1 MKKIIGTALLAT
13 ALVTSSI
20 APFSAATTV
29 QAATKTQIKTDYKA
43 LKTTSLYSATSLK
56 KVAVKIP
63 KNQYIQ
69 VTKKVKINGVSYYK
83 VKFTNYNADLK
94 DLLWGEIDDT
104 VVYTGYVKASHVKAI
119 KNRYGT
125 YKKLN
130 RIDDLGIVEQYT
142 PTKAYNLR
150 LNYRLGITQTENNVI
165 DNDTRVIILGK
176 RNINGK
182 TYVKVADAG
191 YREYVGYM
199 PKSLLKKLPLN
210 ATKTYSKA
218 TQKTPYITTG
228 PTDLLPNYGSS
239 EYFAEN
245 EPLEKGTAVYMLK
258 EVTYQGKVYVYV
270 NLKGTK
276 NYGWVRGHKLMKK

>member
-1 MKKIIGTALLAT
+1 MKKLIGTALLAT

-20 APFSAATTV
+20 APFNTTTA
-29 QAATKTQIKTDYKA
+29 QAATKTQAKTDYKA
-43 LKTTSLYSATSLK
+43 LKATSLYSATSLK

-83 VKFTNYNADLK
+83 VKFTNYNADLEE
-94 DLLWGEIDDT
+94 LLWGELEDT
-104 VVYTGYVKASHVKAI
+104 VVYTGYVKASHVKAV
-119 KNRYGT
+119 KNHYGA

-130 RIDDLGIVEQYT
+130 TLNDLGIVEQYT

-150 LNYRLGITQTENNVI
+150 LNYRFGVTQTESNVV
-165 DNDTRVIILGK
+165 DNDTSVVILGK

-182 TYVKVADAG
+182 TYVKVADSD

-199 PKSLLKKLPLN
+199 PKEFLKKRPIN

-218 TQKTPYITTG
+218 TQKTPYVTTG
-228 PTDLLPNYGSS
+228 LTERFTNYGTS
-239 EYFAEN
+239 AN
-245 EPLEKGTAVYMLK
+245 MEPLDKGTAVYMLK
-258 EVTYQGKVYVYV
+258 EVTYKGKVYVYV
-270 NLKGTK
+270 NIKGTK
-276 NYGWVRGHKLMKK
+276 DYGWVRGHKLVKK

>member
-1 MKKIIGTALLAT
+1 MKKIIRTALLAT
-13 ALVTSSI
+13 ALATSSI

-29 QAATKTQIKTDYKA
+29 QAATKTQTKTDYKA

-94 DLLWGEIDDT
+94 VKFTNYNADLKDLLWGEIDDT
-104 VVYTGYVKASHVKAI
+104 VVYTGYVKASHVKAV

-130 RIDDLGIVEQYT
+130 HIDDLGIVEQYT

-150 LNYRLGITQTENNVI
+150 LNYRFGVTQTENKQN
-165 DNDTRVIILGK
+165 
-176 RNINGK
+176 
-182 TYVKVADAG
+182 
-191 YREYVGYM
+191 
-199 PKSLLKKLPLN
+199 KK
-210 ATKTYSKA
+210 
-218 TQKTPYITTG
+218 
-228 PTDLLPNYGSS
+228 
-239 EYFAEN
+239 E
-245 EPLEKGTAVYMLK
+245 
-258 EVTYQGKVYVYV
+258 
-270 NLKGTK
+270 
-276 NYGWVRGHKLMKK
+276 